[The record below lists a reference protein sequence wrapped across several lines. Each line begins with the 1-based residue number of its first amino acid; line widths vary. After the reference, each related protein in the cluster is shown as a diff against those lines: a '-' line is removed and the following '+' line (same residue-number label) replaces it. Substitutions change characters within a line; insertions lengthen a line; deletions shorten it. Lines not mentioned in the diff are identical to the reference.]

1 MFDIRIGLSAVVL
14 AGLVGAGGAFAQSQA
29 PPSVPNVE
37 PTISAPASEASK
49 ASEPSKAAEV
59 EKWTIEQ
66 WDAAKVKW
74 AKEKEKWSGCQQLA
88 TDQKLTG
95 RESWA
100 FLYRCMT

>member
-37 PTISAPASEASK
+37 PTISAPASE
-49 ASEPSKAAEV
+49 PSKAAEV

-66 WDAAKVKW
+66 WDAAKAKW
-74 AKEKEKWSGCQQLA
+74 TKEKEKWSGCQQLA

-95 RESWA
+95 KESWA

>member
-29 PPSVPNVE
+29 PPSVSNVE
-37 PTISAPASEASK
+37 PTISAP

-59 EKWTIEQ
+59 EKWTIDQ
-66 WDAAKVKW
+66 WDAAKAKW

>member
-1 MFDIRIGLSAVVL
+1 MFDICTGLSAVIL
-14 AGLVGAGGAFAQSQA
+14 AGLIGVGGAFAQSPTS
-29 PPSVPNVE
+29 PPAPNVK
-37 PTISAPASEASK
+37 PTISAPASE
-49 ASEPSKAAEV
+49 PSTAAEV

-66 WDAAKVKW
+66 WDAAKATW
-74 AKEKEKWSGCQQLA
+74 AKEKEKWSGCQQQA

>member
-14 AGLVGAGGAFAQSQA
+14 AGVIGAGGAFAQSQTS
-29 PPSVPNVE
+29 PPVPNVA
-37 PTISAPASEASK
+37 PIISAPAA
-49 ASEPSKAAEV
+49 EPSKAAEV

-66 WDAAKVKW
+66 WDAAKAKW
-74 AKEKEKWSGCQQLA
+74 AKEKVKWSDCQQMA

>member
-14 AGLVGAGGAFAQSQA
+14 AGLIGAGGAFAQSQTS
-29 PPSVPNVE
+29 PSVPNVE
-37 PTISAPASEASK
+37 PTISAPAA
-49 ASEPSKAAEV
+49 EPSKAAEV

-66 WDAAKVKW
+66 WDAAKATW
-74 AKEKEKWSGCQQLA
+74 AKEKVKWTSCQQMA

>member
-29 PPSVPNVE
+29 PPSVPKVE
-37 PTISAPASEASK
+37 PTISAP

-66 WDAAKVKW
+66 WDAAKAKW
-74 AKEKEKWSGCQQLA
+74 AKEKEKWSGCQQQA

>member
-1 MFDIRIGLSAVVL
+1 MFHIRTGLSAVVL
-14 AGLVGAGGAFAQSQA
+14 AGLIGAGGALAQSPA
-29 PPSVPNVE
+29 SPSVPNAG
-37 PTISAPASEASK
+37 PTTAAP

-66 WDAAKVKW
+66 WDAAKAKWAEEKVKW
-74 AKEKEKWSGCQQLA
+74 SACRQLA

-95 RESWA
+95 RQSWA